1 MFEKIVL
8 RRSETGPG
16 LTLGDIAEALLFYE
30 KVHVVLDVWSLKS
43 LVDSLGTRELL
54 ALLARKRI
62 TAFYAEDMLLTQN
75 EVVGSLQYH
84 WFDSGAISGKPGDE
98 RPRSGRKG
106 RLAMMLEINGHAPRE
121 ARNLAERLLAH
132 VRMNR
137 LSSDYFVTGG
147 IPKAAM
153 ADLADAD
160 YVRAAIRRV
169 LQDTI
174 GFEAFADDLRFEVI
188 LVSPKFL
195 VRTNIDFELGN
206 ARRKILDP
214 KLEAVSES
222 NLLGGLVDARADTTL
237 ASYYGG
243 DFHTSA
249 VNSDIVRIRH
259 AELLK
264 RSGISATERTQ
275 FKDIVLPDYPTIR
288 EVINS
293 GERSFDEFLKLLD
306 KSDKFRE
313 SIHRM
318 SPDANLVHEYFNE
331 VTKEGW
337 ISSVPAKT
345 VRYVLVFAVGLS
357 HPVVGAALSWADTF
371 LLDKMGKGW
380 RPNHFVDGK
389 LKPFLDP

>member
-98 RPRSGRKG
+98 RPRNGRKG

-147 IPKAAM
+147 IPQAAM

-174 GFEAFADDLRFEVI
+174 GFEEFADDLRFEVI

-206 ARRKILDP
+206 ARRKVLDS

-249 VNSDIVRIRH
+249 VNSDRAH
-259 AELLK
+259 
-264 RSGISATERTQ
+264 
-275 FKDIVLPDYPTIR
+275 PTC
-288 EVINS
+288 
-293 GERSFDEFLKLLD
+293 
-306 KSDKFRE
+306 
-313 SIHRM
+313 
-318 SPDANLVHEYFNE
+318 
-331 VTKEGW
+331 
-337 ISSVPAKT
+337 
-345 VRYVLVFAVGLS
+345 
-357 HPVVGAALSWADTF
+357 GAAETQ
-371 LLDKMGKGW
+371 
-380 RPNHFVDGK
+380 RNIRDGTHAI
-389 LKPFLDP
+389 